1 MPADLSRPR
10 TPSAHDAPAKRSPWP
25 GLLLTAAIAALA
37 FLPRAL
43 TGSGMLNPLVL
54 AILFGIL
61 LRALLN
67 LMGKGLPAWAP
78 RGLALSQKTVLRLAI
93 ALLGLQIGMGQ
104 IAEIG
109 WTGVVIALSC
119 LIATFFFTRALGR
132 WLGVDRDLSIL
143 IAAGTS
149 ICGASAIAAV
159 NSATRAP
166 EEDAAYAIACIT
178 LFGTAGMLLYPLI
191 AALLPLSTHGYGIWS
206 GATLHELGQAVAA
219 AFQGGDAAG
228 QTGTIAK
235 LLRVA
240 MLPALV
246 LLLAW
251 RGARK
256 ARGSG
261 VAQAP
266 VAMPWFV
273 LGFIVLMIFGN
284 LVDIPSALKA
294 WANDITIFLLCMG
307 LAAMGLAT
315 DLTKV
320 RAKGLRPLLVAGGG
334 TLFIAALGL
343 GLTLWLL

>member
-1 MPADLSRPR
+1 MPADKSFIAA
-10 TPSAHDAPAKRSPWP
+10 PSVPGAPTKRSSPWP

-37 FLPRAL
+37 FLPRIL
-43 TGSGMLNPLVL
+43 TGVAILNPLVV
-54 AILFGIL
+54 AILLGIA
-61 LRALLN
+61 LRAF
-67 LMGKGLPAWAP
+67 MGLPGATG
-78 RGLALSQKTVLRLAI
+78 RGLALSQRQVLRSAI
-93 ALLGLQIGMGQ
+93 ALLGLQIGMSQ
-104 IAEIG
+104 VAEIG
-109 WTGVVIALSC
+109 LAGVAIALTC
-119 LIATFFFTRALGR
+119 LIATFAFTRMLGG

-166 EEDAAYAIACIT
+166 DEDAAYAIACIT
-178 LFGTAGMLLYPLI
+178 LFGTAAMLLYPLI
-191 AALLPLSTHGYGIWS
+191 AALLPLGPHGYGLWS

-240 MLPALV
+240 ILPAMV

-251 RGARK
+251 RGVRRCRK
-256 ARGSG
+256 SG
-261 VAQAP
+261 TIQPPLAK
-266 VAMPWFV
+266 PWFV
-273 LGFIVLMIFGN
+273 LGFGALMILGN
-284 LVDIPSALKA
+284 VVDIPPMLKGA
-294 WANDITIFLLCMG
+294 ANDITIFLLCMG

-315 DLTKV
+315 DLSKV

-334 TLFIAALGL
+334 TIFISTLGL
-343 GLTLWLL
+343 GLTLWLV

>member
-1 MPADLSRPR
+1 MPADLSLPR
-10 TPSAHDAPAKRSPWP
+10 APSAHGAPAKRSPWP

-43 TGSGMLNPLVL
+43 TGSAMLNPLVV
-54 AILFGIL
+54 AILLGIV
-61 LRALLN
+61 LRAF
-67 LMGKGLPAWAP
+67 MGLPAWAP

-109 WTGVVIALSC
+109 WAGIVIALSC
-119 LIATFFFTRALGR
+119 LIATFLFTRALGR

-178 LFGTAGMLLYPLI
+178 LFGTAAMLLYPLI
-191 AALLPLSTHGYGIWS
+191 AALLPLSAHGYGLWS

-256 ARGSG
+256 ARGDG
-261 VAQAP
+261 AAQAP
-266 VAMPWFV
+266 VVMPWFV
-273 LGFIVLMIFGN
+273 LGFIALMILGN
-284 LVDIPSALKA
+284 LVDMPPALKA
-294 WANDITIFLLCMG
+294 WANDATIFLLCMG

-334 TLFIAALGL
+334 TLFISLLGL

>member
-1 MPADLSRPR
+1 MPADVSL
-10 TPSAHDAPAKRSPWP
+10 TAPSAFGAPAKRSPWP

-43 TGSGMLNPLVL
+43 TGAAMLNPLVV
-54 AILFGIL
+54 AILLGIA
-61 LRALLN
+61 LRAI
-67 LMGKGLPAWAP
+67 MGLPAWAP
-78 RGLALSQKTVLRLAI
+78 RGLALSQKRLLRIAI
-93 ALLGLQIGMGQ
+93 AFLGLQIGIGQ

-109 WTGVVIALSC
+109 LAGVAIALAC
-119 LIATFFFTRALGR
+119 LAATFLFTRALGR
-132 WLGVDRDLSIL
+132 WLGVERELTIL

-178 LFGTAGMLLYPLI
+178 LFGTAAMLLYPLI
-191 AALLPLSTHGYGIWS
+191 AALLPLGPHGYGLWS
-206 GATLHELGQAVAA
+206 GVSLHEIGQAVAA
-219 AFQGGDAAG
+219 AFQQGDAAG

-240 MLPALV
+240 MLPAMV

-251 RGARK
+251 RGARNCRK
-256 ARGSG
+256 RGI
-261 VAQAP
+261 AQAP
-266 VAMPWFV
+266 IAMPWFV
-273 LGFIVLMIFGN
+273 LGFIGLMILGN
-284 LVDIPSALKA
+284 IVDIAPTLKA
-294 WANDITIFLLCMG
+294 HANDATIFLLCMG

-315 DLTKV
+315 DLTKI

-334 TLFIAALGL
+334 TLFISTLGL
-343 GLTLWLL
+343 GLTLWLI